1 MITSKQEA
9 FVDAFCITGNATKA
23 AEIAGYSPT
32 TARQKGYAL
41 KNQFSREIE
50 DRIRQMM
57 IDHIPVVV
65 DKLKYLIGDAQ
76 SESVQLGA
84 IKDFLD
90 RAGMKPTERVE
101 TINRVEAMSEDEIRR
116 ELASL
121 RGEVIEIPEV
131 LN

>member
-23 AEIAGYSPT
+23 AESAGYSPA
-32 TARQKGYAL
+32 TARQKGYSL
-41 KNQFSREIE
+41 KNQFAREIE

-57 IDHIPVVV
+57 VDHIPVVV

-101 TINRVEAMSEDEIRR
+101 TISLVETMSEDDIKR

-121 RGEVIEIPEV
+121 RGEVIETPEV

>member
-9 FVDAFCITGNATKA
+9 FVDAFCITGNATKS

-41 KNQFSREIE
+41 KNQFCREIE

-57 IDHIPVVV
+57 VDHIPIVV
-65 DKLKYLIGDAQ
+65 DKLKYLIVDAQ

-101 TINRVEAMSEDEIRR
+101 TITRVESMSEDDIKR

-121 RGEVIEIPEV
+121 RGEVIETPEI

>member
-1 MITSKQEA
+1 
-9 FVDAFCITGNATKA
+9 
-23 AEIAGYSPT
+23 
-32 TARQKGYAL
+32 
-41 KNQFSREIE
+41 
-50 DRIRQMM
+50 MM
-57 IDHIPVVV
+57 VDHIPDVV

-101 TINRVEAMSEDEIRR
+101 TISLVETMSEDDIKR

-121 RGEVIEIPEV
+121 RGEVIETPEV